1 MGKLEELELEELE
14 ELELEELEELELEEL
29 EELQKG
35 GAGGGKGGSVS
46 FGVIDEEQ
54 PLCCVKPGVWKLK
67 PLPVGAP
74 LPP

>member
-1 MGKLEELELEELE
+1 MGKLE
-14 ELELEELEELELEEL
+14 ELEEL

-35 GAGGGKGGSVS
+35 GDVGGAGGGKGGSTN

-54 PLCCVKPGVWKLK
+54 PLCCVKPGVEKLK